1 MLSFLLLS
9 SLFVSTSFSYQVEP
23 TYELG
28 EFNPA
33 VAPDSIVTGSAVQV
47 SVLTENIIRIQQ
59 AKNGK
64 FAPNSPTLAVLNR
77 HFDTPTFTS
86 SVDKDD
92 GTISVSIASTGVS
105 LNISGSSVANG
116 FSIKTPTT
124 SASSF
129 SSFVATQRATS
140 LFGTIRTLD
149 LQNAVPLNCSVNADI
164 TVHDESLHCSWGLLS
179 TSGVTMLNQTGAH
192 FLTDDGAW
200 WSDDNGASTDTLDVY
215 LFVYG
220 SDYYKALQL
229 FTQVSLSVPMTP
241 RYSLGVAY
249 SVWHNYDNSDVHRI
263 VDGYRSRDVPLD
275 IFVYDMQWHTKP
287 NWGSYTFDKRLLPYP
302 AATSAWLHDQ
312 GLHLTINIHD
322 DTGIMPTEATYDA
335 ICKALGLDPKTA
347 GPIPF
352 SIVNQSYM
360 YAVEDIALGALED
373 QGVDFFWID
382 WQQGGKVGGAAGG
395 DQNPT
400 IMLNKLRVT
409 DHMRRGEETRGLTLA
424 RWGGLGNHRYQAGFS
439 GDVAQLTW
447 SNLAYQP
454 YFSATAANVL
464 FPLWSH
470 DVVGPNGDD
479 DMYIRWVQAASVSG
493 FFRTHDRGMGSG
505 SCANSDACA
514 TYLLWDVDPEH
525 FEANRAALQF
535 RASIVPYLYSN
546 LYRMHTEARPLLRP
560 MYYEFPKEAAAYT
573 CLTIDGAGS
582 QYMLGDDF
590 IVSPVVKP
598 ASQATNM
605 ANVSVWIPNGTWVER
620 DTGLLFNQTGVV
632 ALQYHL
638 TEVPVFVRGGAILPR
653 LDLSSFPDLVG
664 TAQAEYTTLVVEVW
678 PGASSG
684 SSQLYEDDGLTT
696 NYFYSDAFVLTNL
709 SWSAPSP
716 STRTVA
722 VVPTSAGKGYPSHP
736 ASRTVQV
743 RLVNH
748 LPLKAATC
756 NGDDASSISYDGL
769 TLTAVVSC
777 TNVDTS
783 SKLMVETTAIADV
796 DDQALSGLRGMIH
809 HASLAKRLLDASWAT
824 PGGESA
830 EGGRISEVA
839 ATGELLGYLAA
850 NSSTWSN
857 VTSIIAG
864 LPEAFAAAV
873 SEVRAMN
880 PGAPLQDRTLV
891 QLWNAA
897 RQDTVLCGTT
907 DCVDTNAD
915 GYVPIWTEGYQAP
928 GSSGL
933 ALNDYWDPLL
943 LDNIA
948 TTASKPPAGYNDAVF
963 ANGYVYAKEGD
974 GMIPLHTY
982 FSADRNDT
990 LTVASQVGLWYAQE
1004 NHYVRT
1010 SDKPIGWIL
1019 LENPGCDQQDA
1030 DSVCEVP
1037 FAVGQ
1042 VDEHRWQQAM
1052 ALLTAVPN

>member
-1 MLSFLLLS
+1 VASKS
-9 SLFVSTSFSYQVEP
+9 VVSAGNVR
-23 TYELG
+23 
-28 EFNPA
+28 
-33 VAPDSIVTGSAVQV
+33 V
-47 SVLTENIIRIQQ
+47 SVLTSNIIRLQQ
-59 AKNGK
+59 VKSGAD
-64 FAPNSPTLAVLNR
+64 FAPDAPTLAVLNR
-77 HFDTPTFTS
+77 QFPTPSFTQK
-86 SVDKDD
+86 VDKDA
-92 GTISVSIASTGVS
+92 GTISVSVPAS
-105 LNISGSSVANG
+105 G
-116 FSIKTPTT
+116 FSLTVSSKSVSDSFTLKTPTT
-124 SASSF
+124 TSSSF
-129 SSFVATQRATS
+129 SSFVQTQRSTS

-192 FLTDDGAW
+192 FLTTDGAW
-200 WSDDNGASTDTLDVY
+200 WGDGASTDALDIY

-249 SVWHNYDNSDVHRI
+249 SVWHNYDNSDIHRI
-263 VDGYRSRDVPLD
+263 VDGYRSRGIPLD

-287 NWGSYTFDKRLLPYP
+287 NWGSYTFDNRLLPYP
-302 AATSAWLHDQ
+302 AATSAWLHEQ

-322 DTGIMPTEATYDA
+322 DTGIMPTEATYTQ
-335 ICKALGLDPKTA
+335 ICEALGLDPATA

-360 YAVEDIALGALED
+360 YAVEDIALGALEA
-373 QGVDFFWID
+373 QGVDFYWID
-382 WQQGGKVGGAAGG
+382 WQQGGAIGGAAGG

-505 SCANSDACA
+505 ACANSDSCA

-525 FEANRAALQF
+525 FEANRDALQF
-535 RASIVPYLYSN
+535 RSSIVPYLYSN
-546 LYRMHTEARPLLRP
+546 LYRMHKEARPLLRP
-560 MYYEFPKEAAAYT
+560 MYYEFPKEAAAYS

-582 QYMLGDDF
+582 QYMLGDDL
-590 IVSPVVKP
+590 IVSPVVVP
-598 ASQATNM
+598 PSQSTNL
-605 ANVSVWIPNGTWVER
+605 ANVTVWIPNGTWVER
-620 DTGLLFNQTGVV
+620 DTGLLFNESASVT
-632 ALQYHL
+632 LQYHIS
-638 TEVPVFVRGGAILPR
+638 EVPVFVRAGAIIPR

-678 PGASSG
+678 PGATSG
-684 SSQLYEDDGLTT
+684 SSKLYEDDGSTT
-696 NYFYSDAFVLTNL
+696 NYYYSDAFVLTNL

-716 STRTVA
+716 STRTIA
-722 VVPTSAGKGYPSHP
+722 VVPTSTGKGYPAHP
-736 ASRTVQV
+736 ATRVVQV

-748 LPLKAATC
+748 LPLKSATC
-756 NGDDASSISYDGL
+756 NGDAASAISYDGP
-769 TLTAVVSC
+769 TLTAVVTC
-777 TNVDTS
+777 TAVDTS
-783 SKLMVETTAIADV
+783 SKLMVSTTAIADV
-796 DDQALSGLRGMIH
+796 VDQSLSGLRGMIH

-830 EGGRISEVA
+830 EGGRISEVS

-850 NSSTWSN
+850 NASTWSN
-857 VTSIIAG
+857 VTALIAG

-873 SEVRAMN
+873 SEVRAMD
-880 PGAPLQDRTLV
+880 PSAGLQDRTLV

-907 DCVDTNAD
+907 DCVDTNAE
-915 GYVPIWTEGYQAP
+915 GYVPVWTEGYQAP
-928 GSSGL
+928 ASAGV

-943 LDNIA
+943 LDNLA
-948 TTASKPPAGYNDAVF
+948 TTATSPPSGYNDAVF
-963 ANGYVYAKEGD
+963 PNGRVYDKDGG
-974 GMIPLHTY
+974 GMIPLHTF

-990 LTVASQVGLWYAQE
+990 LTVGSQVGLWYAQE
-1004 NHYVRT
+1004 NHYVQT
-1010 SDKPIGWIL
+1010 STKPIGWIL
-1019 LENPGCDQQDA
+1019 HENPGCDVTVA
-1030 DSVCEVP
+1030 GGEEEATSCAAP
-1037 FAVGQ
+1037 FALGQ
-1042 VDEHRWQQAM
+1042 VNEHRWQQAM